1 VADVLY
7 VWLFAMLGVNAVVI
21 ILVLA
26 HSINWQWPDA

>member
-1 VADVLY
+1 
-7 VWLFAMLGVNAVVI
+7 MLGVNAVVI